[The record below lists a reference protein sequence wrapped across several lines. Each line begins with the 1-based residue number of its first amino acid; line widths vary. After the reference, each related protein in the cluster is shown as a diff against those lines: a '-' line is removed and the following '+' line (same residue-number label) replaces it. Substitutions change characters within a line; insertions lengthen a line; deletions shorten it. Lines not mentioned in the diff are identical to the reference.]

1 MIRVFNQYVSVK
13 GVFLAILESLI
24 VVASLLFGASL
35 RFWHDPAGLDS
46 YVRMPVFGAQALIV
60 AIIVQLCFYYNE
72 LYDFHTLRARHV
84 QLICLGQSVG
94 QACVLLGILYFLI
107 PGLMIGRGV
116 FLISMILGT
125 TCIAVS
131 RLVLDRTWQVAAP
144 SQKILILGT
153 GSLAGNVARELTSR
167 SDLNVQVV
175 GFVHSGAA
183 SSDEAPLDGYKLLG
197 GMSDLE
203 SIASGAQVGKII
215 VAMEERRKVLP
226 IRELVKLRVGGAVVE
241 DAHTTM
247 SALTGRVWLE
257 TIHPSWFVFS
267 EGFHRST
274 LLLAGKRAVDIL
286 CGTLG
291 LLISLPFLLL
301 LAIVIRLDSKGP
313 VIYRQRRVGLGG
325 RYFNVLKLRSMYVD
339 AEQHTG
345 AQWATVGDPRVT
357 RVGRY
362 LRKFRLDEF
371 PQFLNVIRGEMSFV
385 GPRPERPE
393 FVEQLR
399 KTIPYYDERHTV
411 RPGLTGWAQV
421 QYSYGASVEDT
432 LRKLEYDLFYLKHM
446 SVMFDLAIIFQ
457 TLRIVVSARG
467 GR

>member
-13 GVFLAILESLI
+13 GILLAVLESLI

-35 RFWHDPAGLDS
+35 RFWNDPASFDT
-46 YVRMPVFGAQALIV
+46 YVRMPVFGVQALIV

-72 LYDFHTLRARHV
+72 LYDFHTLRARNV
-84 QLICLGQSVG
+84 QMICLGQSVG
-94 QACVLLGILYFLI
+94 QACILLGILYFLI

-116 FLISMILGT
+116 FLISMMLGT
-125 TCIAVS
+125 GCIAVS
-131 RLVLDRTWQVAAP
+131 RLVLESTWPVAGP
-144 SQKILILGT
+144 RQRILILGT
-153 GSLAGNVARELTSR
+153 GALAGTVARQLTSR
-167 SDLNVQVV
+167 SDLNVQIL
-175 GFVHSGAA
+175 GFVRPGATGPE
-183 SSDEAPLDGYKLLG
+183 EAPLDGYKLLG
-197 GMSDLE
+197 GMPDLE
-203 SIASGAQVGKII
+203 SIASATQVGKII
-215 VAMEERRKVLP
+215 VAMEERRNVLP
-226 IRELVKLRVGGAVVE
+226 IRELVRLRVGGAVVE

-267 EGFHRST
+267 EGFHRSS
-274 LLLAGKRAVDIL
+274 LLLAGKRLVDLL
-286 CGTLG
+286 CATLA
-291 LLISLPFLLL
+291 LLISLPLMLL
-301 LAIVIRLDSKGP
+301 LAIAIRLDSKGP

-325 RYFNVLKLRSMYVD
+325 RYFDVLKLRSMYVD
-339 AEQHTG
+339 AEQRSG
-345 AQWATVGDPRVT
+345 AQWASVDDPRIT

-371 PQFLNVIRGEMSFV
+371 PQFINVIRGDMSFV

-399 KTIPYYDERHTV
+399 KTIAYYDERHTT

-421 QYSYGASVEDT
+421 QYSYGASVEDSF
-432 LRKLEYDLFYLKHM
+432 RKLEYDLFYLKHM
-446 SVMFDLAIIFQ
+446 SIMFDLAIIFQ